1 MNELVMKSQ
10 GVRPKATVHKKF
22 KKRRAKIE
30 CSTKNAHN
38 EQQKV
43 TF

>member
-1 MNELVMKSQ
+1 MNELVIKSQ
-10 GVRPKATVHKKF
+10 GVRSKAKVHKKF
-22 KKRRAKIE
+22 KKRLAKIE
-30 CSTKNAHN
+30 CSKKNAHN